1 VLNNVRTPAPLYQQV
16 NIQALMSCSGSG
28 AVTDGVGG
36 AAIAPVSGGEEGGG
50 STSIVNNN
58 EFTTVDNTM
67 SNPQAAQNQIPM
79 QQLQPP
85 AVAMAAVN
93 GFNPQQLA
101 MMQQMMALQQAGM
114 LPQMMGMMGMP
125 GVAAGGIA
133 GQQQHQQQLQGQTQP
148 QQQQQQQHQPPHSS
162 DGLN

>member
-1 VLNNVRTPAPLYQQV
+1 MA
-16 NIQALMSCSGSG
+16 
-28 AVTDGVGG
+28 DEVGG
-36 AAIAPVSGGEEGGG
+36 ADIAPGAGEEEGGG
-50 STSIVNNN
+50 STSIVTNN
-58 EFTTVDNTM
+58 EFAKMDNNLA
-67 SNPQAAQNQIPM
+67 NPQAAQNQIPL

-114 LPQMMGMMGMP
+114 LPQMMGMMGMS
-125 GVAAGGIA
+125 GVAAGGMV
-133 GQQQHQQQLQGQTQP
+133 GQQQHQQQLQDQTQQQH
-148 QQQQQQQHQPPHSS
+148 QQQQQQQHPFS

>member
-1 VLNNVRTPAPLYQQV
+1 
-16 NIQALMSCSGSG
+16 MSYSGGG
-28 AVTDGVGG
+28 AIEDGVGG
-36 AAIAPVSGGEEGGG
+36 TAIAPVAGGEEGGG

-58 EFTTVDNTM
+58 KFTAVDNNL
-67 SNPQAAQNQIPM
+67 SNPQAAQN
-79 QQLQPP
+79 QLQPP

-114 LPQMMGMMGMP
+114 LPQMMGMMGMS
-125 GVAAGGIA
+125 GVAAGGMV
-133 GQQQHQQQLQGQTQP
+133 GQHQHQQQDQTQQQHQLHQLH
-148 QQQQQQQHQPPHSS
+148 QQQHQPPSS